1 DIAVGRFGYD
11 TSLDDPGLELKQQS
25 KSDTADLAASI
36 KLAVPASLMAG
47 GDPSMGQA
55 LTEGLSLAFS
65 TKQGATTG
73 SVVQESPYFPM
84 NVTIQAGGGEAT
96 AEFNKDVFAVDSTT
110 SGMELGFTSA
120 AIPAPITVTSGPVEV
135 SLTAPV
141 IANDAAA
148 KFGFVM
154 KLSQFSVNEEAWAL
168 FDPAGALSREAADL
182 AIDISGTTK
191 IDLPA
196 LIDAEET
203 GAEPPIPAPETLD
216 ITELSLNVAG
226 AALAGTGA
234 FTFDNTAGTPMPLGE
249 ANVVVTGANALID
262 GLIGTGLVT
271 QEDAMGVRMMMGAFM
286 SPGPNPDE
294 LTSKIE
300 AKPGFEIYVNGQRI
314 Q

>member
-1 DIAVGRFGYD
+1 
-11 TSLDDPGLELKQQS
+11 
-25 KSDTADLAASI
+25 
-36 KLAVPASLMAG
+36 
-47 GDPSMGQA
+47 
-55 LTEGLSLAFS
+55 
-65 TKQGATTG
+65 
-73 SVVQESPYFPM
+73 
-84 NVTIQAGGGEAT
+84 
-96 AEFNKDVFAVDSTT
+96 
-110 SGMELGFTSA
+110 

-216 ITELSLNVAG
+216 IIELSLNVAG

-286 SPGPNPDE
+286 SPGANPDE